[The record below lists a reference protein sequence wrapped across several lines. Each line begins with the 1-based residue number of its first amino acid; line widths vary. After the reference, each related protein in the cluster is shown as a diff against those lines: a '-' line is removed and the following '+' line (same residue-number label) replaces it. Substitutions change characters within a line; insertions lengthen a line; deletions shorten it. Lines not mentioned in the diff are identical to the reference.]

1 MKLCINILKLF
12 IDEGKD
18 VFDLS
23 DHCLL
28 ESIFNIDASQEGKKT
43 EVMEREY
50 YKTDCETLKEQF
62 LKKMQDDIEET
73 NGRGEHVDIKE
84 SERLIKDNDRCS
96 P

>member
-1 MKLCINILKLF
+1 MKTKVYF
-12 IDEGKD
+12 I
-18 VFDLS
+18 LS

-28 ESIFNIDASQEGKKT
+28 ESVFNIDTRQDEKKRT
-43 EVMEREY
+43 EVMEWEY
-50 YKTDCETLKEQF
+50 YKPDCDLLKEQF